1 MNRQIILD
9 TETTGLD
16 FKTGHRII
24 EIGCVELVNRKF
36 TGNEYHTYINPE
48 RESDEGA
55 LRVHGLTTE
64 FLADKPKFSEIYE
77 EFIDFI
83 KDSELLIHN
92 AEFDIGF
99 LDNEIKLVSKDLVPV
114 EKEVLKITDTL
125 QIAREKHPGQR
136 NSLDALVNRYD
147 ISGYDRELHGALLD
161 SKILGDVYLSMTG
174 GQSDLDFSTA
184 EENEHNRSLS
194 QDQTSSGK
202 KLKVIKVTAKEKA
215 RNLEYLSKMKEE
227 TDVEPIWNLEH
238 E

>member
-1 MNRQIILD
+1 M
-9 TETTGLD
+9 
-16 FKTGHRII
+16 
-24 EIGCVELVNRKF
+24 
-36 TGNEYHTYINPE
+36 
-48 RESDEGA
+48 
-55 LRVHGLTTE
+55 
-64 FLADKPKFSEIYE
+64 
-77 EFIDFI
+77 
-83 KDSELLIHN
+83 LIHN

-136 NSLDALVNRYD
+136 NSLDALGNRYD
-147 ISGYDRELHGALLD
+147 INGYDRELHGALLD

-174 GQSDLDFSTA
+174 GQSELDFSTTD
-184 EENEHNRSLS
+184 ENALYRSLS